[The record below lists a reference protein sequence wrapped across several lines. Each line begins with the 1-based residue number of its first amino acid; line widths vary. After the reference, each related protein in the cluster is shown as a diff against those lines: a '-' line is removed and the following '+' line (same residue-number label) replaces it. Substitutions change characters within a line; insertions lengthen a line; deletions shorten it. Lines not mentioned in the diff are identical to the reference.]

1 MRVMEGVA
9 RHATA
14 GDAFRFR
21 AVTRMA
27 AQAIFSV
34 WHGHVMTAFGL
45 LYLMASHAF
54 LRAVRGM
61 VKLGFAKPILVDG
74 HFFNA
79 PRHAV
84 VFFVGRYFMAIGATV
99 FFQGGGVAQ
108 FVFGRLGA

>member
-1 MRVMEGVA
+1 MAVMEGVA
-9 RHATA
+9 RHAAA

-45 LYLMASHAF
+45 LYLMAGHAF

-61 VKLGFAKPILVDG
+61 VKLGFAKPVLVYR

-84 VFFVGRYFMAIGATV
+84 VFFLGRDFMAIGAAV
-99 FFQGGGVAQ
+99 FFQGRGITRLVL
-108 FVFGRLGA
+108 GRLGN

>member
-1 MRVMEGVA
+1 MRVMEGMA

-14 GDAFRFR
+14 GNAFRFR

-34 WHGHVMTAFGL
+34 RHGHVMTAFGFG
-45 LYLMASHAF
+45 YLMARLAF

-61 VKLGFAKPILVDG
+61 IKFGFAKPILVDG
-74 HFFNA
+74 HFFNS

-84 VFFVGRYFMAIGATV
+84 VFFLGCYFMAIGTAV
-99 FFQGGGVAQ
+99 FF
-108 FVFGRLGA
+108 